1 MFGADDVGSTGIEDA
16 CNHKYRGP
24 EPLSEPETQAVA
36 DFVTKW
42 SNLKV
47 AVSLHAYGNNM
58 ILPFNYDTDA
68 GNTQLKEKFPLAEQF
83 FSHLFKNGGFP
94 EGCRV
99 GNA

>member
-68 GNTQLKEKFPLAEQF
+68 GNTQLKEKVPLAEQF
-83 FSHLFKNGGFP
+83 YSHLLKKGGFP